1 MDPLHSKAQ
10 RQIDAASAKS
20 KGSSSR
26 KSKRKKRSTNQSQN
40 AGQPS
45 GPSRSVST
53 SERSRSRA
61 AVHPADEEAAVPSS
75 RSSSGG
81 PSRGAQ
87 CASYTVG
94 ALHAIDIGLGLALVV
109 YGAMVHVSSVT
120 AAAVCY
126 GLLLL
131 LGGAAGAIGYYS
143 EGCNRRG
150 LRGSAIAG
158 FLAMLLDIGAF
169 IAIIVGWDS
178 FVEFLNDN
186 HEALLLTK
194 DAVKTIDGLK
204 ILFAVIFLVLA
215 GLEGHR

>member
-26 KSKRKKRSTNQSQN
+26 KSKRKKRSANRSQN

-61 AVHPADEEAAVPSS
+61 AVHPADEEAAVPS

-131 LGGAAGAIGYYS
+131 LGGAAGRHRLLFRGP
-143 EGCNRRG
+143 GNRRG

-178 FVEFLNDN
+178 FIKFLNEN
-186 HEALLLTK
+186 HEALMLSK
-194 DAVKTIDGLK
+194 GAVKTIDGLK